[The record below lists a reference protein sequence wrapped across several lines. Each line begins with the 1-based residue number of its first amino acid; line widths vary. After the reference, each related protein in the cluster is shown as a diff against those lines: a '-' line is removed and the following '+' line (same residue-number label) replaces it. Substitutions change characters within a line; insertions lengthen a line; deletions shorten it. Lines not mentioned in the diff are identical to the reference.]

1 MKTSMVKAAAGLV
14 VVIGS
19 VVLFGWLAGIPALFQ
34 VRPAYIPM
42 HFNTA
47 LVFILTGIALFSLLA
62 IVIALAQRF
71 RHRAVELAQ
80 SNSLLEH
87 EIDNRVRTARE
98 LTRVNRSLN
107 VLSRCNMAIVHAHD
121 EEQLLTEI
129 CAILVNPGGYRMAWI
144 AYAENDPTVPVQR
157 MASAGNDDGY
167 LDAVSIT
174 WDDSPTGNGPT
185 GTAIK
190 TGRPAIIRN
199 VFNDPAFVQWRERAL
214 RHGFASTIALPLTE
228 AHGLR
233 GTLNIYA
240 AEADAFDAA
249 ETALLTELAGDLSFG
264 VGALRSDS
272 LRTKAQAALQ
282 EREAFLAEVLDSI
295 RDGILIFDR
304 ERRVIQGNAAIR
316 EWFAADSPLQGKICC
331 ELFQKSCQTCPTG
344 RALNERISTSE
355 TVAAA
360 DGRWLDIHAF
370 PLHDSGVILYVRDVT
385 EKKRT
390 EDELVQEKH
399 KWEAIV
405 GAIGEGLTIQD
416 RDFRVIYQNEVH
428 VRRHG
433 RHVGELCREAYGCN
447 EEDECPLKVSFA
459 TGEAE
464 TKENRF
470 PSGGKTLDME
480 VTASPLRDATGEI
493 IAGIEIMCDITD
505 RKRAERQIRKQL
517 ESISAMRNIDLAISA
532 TGDLR
537 VTLNILLNHVRAQL
551 FVDAATVLLVNPVSN
566 TLEAAAAEGF
576 FDPEPIS
583 RSCVPIGSGFA
594 GKVALERR
602 SLHQSPLKPAEV
614 TFALQS
620 EGFASYYALP
630 LFSKGMVTGVLELFH
645 RSPFVP
651 ESDWRS
657 LAEAMAGQAGIA
669 IDNARMFDALQRSNA
684 GLIAAYDATIAALSR
699 ALDFRDHE
707 TEGHSRRVT
716 EMTVRIGREMNL
728 ADEELY
734 HIRRGA
740 LLHDIGKLA
749 IPDHILLKPAAL
761 AAEEKIIMERH
772 PDIAHEM
779 LSPISFLRPA
789 LDIPYCHHEKWD
801 GTGYPR
807 GLKGEQI
814 PFSARIFAA
823 VDIWDALRSNRP
835 YRQAWEVEKTHD
847 YLRSIAGT
855 HLDPDVVEVFL
866 RMDWSSISR
875 P

>member
-1 MKTSMVKAAAGLV
+1 MKTSVIKAAAAV
-14 VVIGS
+14 VMVIGC
-19 VVLFGWLAGIPALFQ
+19 VTLADGLSGIPTL
-34 VRPAYIPM
+34 VEIRPA
-42 HFNTA
+42 F
-47 LVFILTGIALFSLLA
+47 LLTGIALLLA
-62 IVIALAQRF
+62 AVIALAQRF
-71 RHRAVELAQ
+71 RQRAAELAQ
-80 SNSLLEH
+80 SNRLLED
-87 EIDNRVRTARE
+87 EIDKRVRTARE
-98 LTRVNRSLN
+98 LTRVNRSLH
-107 VLSRCNMAIVHAHD
+107 VLSRCNMAIVHART
-121 EEQLLTEI
+121 EEKLLTEI
-129 CAILVNPGGYRMAWI
+129 CDILVNPGGYRMAWI
-144 AYAENDPTVPVQR
+144 AYAESDPTVPVQV
-157 MASAGNDDGY
+157 MASAGNEDGY
-167 LDAVSIT
+167 LDAIAIT
-174 WDDSPTGNGPT
+174 WDDSPSGKGPT

-199 VFNDPAFVQWRERAL
+199 VFNDPAFAQWRERAL
-214 RHGFASTIALPLTE
+214 RHGFASTIALPLTG
-228 AHGLR
+228 AHGLH
-233 GTLNIYA
+233 GSLNIYA
-240 AEADAFDAA
+240 AEEDAFDAA

-264 VGALRSDS
+264 VGVLRTESLRS
-272 LRTKAQAALQ
+272 KAQAALQ
-282 EREAFLAEVLDSI
+282 EREEFLATVLDSI
-295 RDGILIFDR
+295 RDGILVLDY
-304 ERRVIQGNAAIR
+304 ERRVIQGNSAIM
-316 EWFAADSPLQGKICC
+316 EWFAAEAPLPGKLCC
-331 ELFQKSCQTCPTG
+331 DLFQKRCHTCPTG
-344 RALNERISTSE
+344 RALQGQISTSE

-370 PLHDSGVILYVRDVT
+370 PLPDNGVILYVRDVT
-385 EKKRT
+385 EMKRT

-416 RDFRVIYQNEVH
+416 RDFRIIYQNEVH

-433 RHVGELCREAYGCN
+433 QHVGELCREAYGCH
-447 EEDECPLKVSFA
+447 EEEGCPLKSAFA
-459 TGEAE
+459 NGGPE

-470 PSGGKTLDME
+470 PSGEKILDME
-480 VTASPLRDATGEI
+480 VTASPLRNATGEVV
-493 IAGIEIMCDITD
+493 AGIEIMCDISE

-566 TLEAAAAEGF
+566 TLETAAAEGF
-576 FDPEPIS
+576 FDPEPIA
-583 RSCVPIGSGFA
+583 RSSVPIGSGFA

-602 SLHQSPLKPAEV
+602 SFHHSPLKPAEV
-614 TFALQS
+614 TLALQA
-620 EGFASYYALP
+620 EGFVAYYALP
-630 LFSKGMVTGVLELFH
+630 LFSRGVVTGVLELFH
-645 RSPFVP
+645 RSPFAP
-651 ESDWRS
+651 DSEWKN
-657 LAEAMAGQAGIA
+657 LAEAMAGQASIA

-716 EMTVRIGREMNL
+716 EMTVRIGREMQI

-749 IPDHILLKPAAL
+749 IPDHILLKPATL
-761 AAEEKIIMERH
+761 AAEERKIMDRH
-772 PDIAHEM
+772 PEIAHEM
-779 LSPISFLRPA
+779 LSPINFLRPA

-807 GLKGEQI
+807 GLQGEQI
-814 PFSARIFAA
+814 PFSARIFAV

-835 YRQAWEVEKTHD
+835 YRQAWEVEKTRD

-866 RMDWSSISR
+866 RMDWSSLSR
-875 P
+875 QGSGWKGPA